1 MSLPG
6 GYTQLRYIES
16 NGAQYINTGFNANN
30 NTRVVIDAQATG
42 TSGTLFLFGCREANN
57 SKSFCFFYYQGWSAD
72 YETNAQ
78 RKTFSNVTYT
88 DRLLVDFNKTNCSV
102 NGASASFSA
111 ATFQSPVP
119 LYLFAVNTNGTI
131 SGQLSARLY
140 SCKIYDND
148 TLVRDYVPARSSGGV
163 IGLYDMVSGDF
174 KTNAGTG
181 AFTAGPILTGP
192 VEGNGVSIID
202 ATSHGITEGKTL
214 VDGTGYYIRKGKTL
228 IDGVGY
234 DIAFGVPLGSIAE
247 GSIVYVN
254 ENGTPAAFYVAKHDY
269 ESGLNGYGRTLL
281 VRKDCYDLRNW
292 GNVPTADRLSWEDST
307 ILSWLNSDYMEL
319 LDSKIKNVIG
329 STNYRYSYVYY
340 NANTDKNLV
349 GTRTRSDAVFL
360 LSMTELGV
368 PTYSDGTTALPI
380 ASTLRPA
387 YYNGSTV
394 DQWSRTPTKG
404 VYTNAYI
411 VTKVSNAIS
420 SNKRVSDTAGARPA
434 LSLPAETM
442 VNQGTYLITG

>member
-1 MSLPG
+1 MALPG

-16 NGAQYINTGFNANN
+16 TGAQYINTGFNANN

-72 YETNAQ
+72 YETNDQ

-234 DIAFGVPLGSIAE
+234 DVSFIKTYTITITNTGHTNYCYV
-247 GSIVYVN
+247 IV
-254 ENGTPAAFYVAKHDY
+254 NGTKYIN
-269 ESGLNGYGRTLL
+269 SGTVIEVEEGT
-281 VRKDCYDLRNW
+281 VVTFSCY
-292 GNVPTADRLSWEDST
+292 S
-307 ILSWLNSDYMEL
+307 
-319 LDSKIKNVIG
+319 
-329 STNYRYSYVYY
+329 STNISNIFRVRASGDEIRVKSGMGRINY
-340 NANTDKNLV
+340 N
-349 GTRTRSDAVFL
+349 
-360 LSMTELGV
+360 
-368 PTYSDGTTALPI
+368 
-380 ASTLRPA
+380 
-387 YYNGSTV
+387 
-394 DQWSRTPTKG
+394 
-404 VYTNAYI
+404 YT
-411 VTKVSNAIS
+411 
-420 SNKRVSDTAGARPA
+420 
-434 LSLPAETM
+434 
-442 VNQGTYLITG
+442 VNQDISVSLAGGSGRGATIYIYETE